1 VNKVVSTLPKTSYVV
16 YCRNHMHEEEEVY
29 KNIDQL
35 RELFLPKHELQ
46 LKIVNFEKGE

>member
-1 VNKVVSTLPKTSYVV
+1 MSKVVSSLPETSYVV

-35 RELFLPKHELQ
+35 KELFLPKHELQ